1 VNLIAGVQISD
12 LQYHNKVL
20 KLKLKPAN
28 DRYSKSLEKI
38 KDLEQLQK
46 STIKSDCIYKH

>member
-1 VNLIAGVQISD
+1 VNLISGVQISD

-20 KLKLKPAN
+20 KLKLKPVN

-38 KDLEQLQK
+38 KDEQLQK
-46 STIKSDCIYKH
+46 STIKSDCICKH